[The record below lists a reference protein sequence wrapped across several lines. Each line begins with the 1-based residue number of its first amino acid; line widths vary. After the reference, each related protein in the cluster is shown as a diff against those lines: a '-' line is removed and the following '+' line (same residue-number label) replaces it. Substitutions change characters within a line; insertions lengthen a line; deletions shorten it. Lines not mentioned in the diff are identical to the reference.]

1 MKQQTQT
8 AAAESGMTAKKT
20 QHQKIVAM
28 VQIALFAAIIAV
40 CSWIQIPM
48 TVPFTMQ
55 TFAVFCA
62 LATLGGK
69 GGTISILIY
78 IVLGAVG
85 VPVFAGFTG
94 GIGILC
100 GLLLDIS
107 CGTLAGYHGIL
118 LFLICLA
125 VSCMYDRLLL
135 QRFWNLIWL
144 TAVAAFVVTGFDFVF
159 QYAIWGYHQVSQLY
173 LHHTLPCLA
182 YTVISSMICYPVFS
196 LIHRFLLPKRRR
208 TIEKKLKPME
218 ETA

>member
-85 VPVFAGFTG
+85 VPIFAGFTG

-125 VSCMYDRLLL
+125 VSMPSISGIF
-135 QRFWNLIWL
+135 QSKI
-144 TAVAAFVVTGFDFVF
+144 TA
-159 QYAIWGYHQVSQLY
+159 
-173 LHHTLPCLA
+173 
-182 YTVISSMICYPVFS
+182 
-196 LIHRFLLPKRRR
+196 K
-208 TIEKKLKPME
+208 
-218 ETA
+218 

>member
-1 MKQQTQT
+1 MPWHFSFPAVVSGGIAFCR
-8 AAAESGMTAKKT
+8 AAA
-20 QHQKIVAM
+20 
-28 VQIALFAAIIAV
+28 
-40 CSWIQIPM
+40 
-48 TVPFTMQ
+48 
-55 TFAVFCA
+55 
-62 LATLGGK
+62 
-69 GGTISILIY
+69 
-78 IVLGAVG
+78 
-85 VPVFAGFTG
+85 
-94 GIGILC
+94 
-100 GLLLDIS
+100 DIS

-118 LFLICLA
+118 FPDLSGGFLYVRPSAAA
-125 VSCMYDRLLL
+125 VLD
-135 QRFWNLIWL
+135 LIWL